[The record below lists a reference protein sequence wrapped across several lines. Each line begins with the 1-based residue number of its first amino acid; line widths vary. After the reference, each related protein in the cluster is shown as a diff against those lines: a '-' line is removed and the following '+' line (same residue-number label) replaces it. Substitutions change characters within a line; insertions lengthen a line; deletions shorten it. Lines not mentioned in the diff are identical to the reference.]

1 MPLEYGSY
9 KTAWKRLKKWREMS
23 IWDSIFKALASI
35 RLNNPPSINYR
46 GFHDF
51 LASRNVRAAP
61 FSPQNLSR

>member
-1 MPLEYGSY
+1 
-9 KTAWKRLKKWREMS
+9 MS